1 MSAADDQGESTVGSD
16 QQFLTLCKVLG
27 VAPNTLLQ
35 HLTEGARLHTPLL
48 VATRELRTFSTTVVK
63 PWHCCW
69 QWAISRVEQGRVQI
83 LEGCPLHDPRSV
95 YQVLHALRRLEMWRE
110 QSVG

>member
-16 QQFLTLCKVLG
+16 QQFLPLCKVLG
-27 VAPNTLLQ
+27 VAPHTLLQ
-35 HLTEGARLHTPLL
+35 HLTDGARLHTPLL

-69 QWAISRVEQGRVQI
+69 QWAISRAS
-83 LEGCPLHDPRSV
+83 LAS
-95 YQVLHALRRLEMWRE
+95 
-110 QSVG
+110 